1 MVPVIHVWIVQW
13 YWYVPGVVR
22 VIVNELPA
30 ARLESLIEDSETPE
44 GALVNVTVWSVLSLF
59 TNLTIVPAATLRLC
73 GLKVCAW
80 LEPVPLGIDT
90 VTVPVELD
98 ELDGFPEPIPEYR

>member
-22 VIVNELPA
+22 VIVKELPA

-44 GALVNVTVWSVLSLF
+44 GALVNVTVWSAMSLL
-59 TNLTIVPAATLRLC
+59 TNLIVVPAATLRLC
-73 GLKVCAW
+73 GLKVSAW
-80 LEPVPLGIDT
+80 LLPVPLGIDT
-90 VTVPVELD
+90 VTVLEALD
-98 ELDGFPEPIPEYR
+98 VLDDFPEPIPE